1 MNFYLLSFIFYLK
14 RPLLL
19 LIAAAAISNA
29 AAEDNPQGFAAT
41 AHSEVF
47 GDGAKITTVV
57 LTYPQ
62 PIDGTS
68 LDTTTYLVDG
78 RQITAVYASATA
90 QKGTPADSGPYVIIE
105 LHAQTEMQADRQMGG
120 GGGKPM
126 ERRAG
131 PPTQGPGRN
140 NRNDKPYADTVW
152 VAQQTAIRT
161 VDGQSIAPSADKT
174 AAVSS
179 RVLVADDFT
188 QEAFYHAAT
197 GITLRYNLYTPAHQE
212 AGERYPLV
220 LFMHDASGAGRA
232 DTRHTLLQGNGA
244 IVWATPEWQA
254 QHPCYVVAPQ
264 FDQITVGDNFSTT
277 DDLDACLALLDS
289 LIAHC
294 AIDPYRVYTTGQS
307 MGCMSSYELM
317 YRRPDLFASA
327 MLVAGQWNPAVMPS
341 LAHMNLWLLTC
352 KGDDRSSNGIAQ
364 AIEVWNQCGV
374 QVVEQ
379 EWPLLATPEERS
391 QQVEGMLRRGGNIH
405 YTHFAGGSHNNTW
418 RIAYYIDGVREWLF
432 QQRRPLPADSIVTLL
447 RNPMPDSSLNDSTA
461 ATLGTPPA
469 RGEMEGGFHHSP
481 FTIHHSPLSSVF
493 VAAYQGDAHGAT
505 PSSIQAIRKAQ
516 MKGALLA
523 LVDVLCPADSGPTL
537 ASGESLAAAL
547 DTLGDGILLI
557 VRPDNEA
564 TAQAVEKVAA
574 SKGRQS
580 QILLYGTHPSV
591 QLNHIAVVDADQATD
606 DDLRQVL
613 AAQPLAVEIDYT
625 GADDAPRLKE
635 VIAQIQPHARILFNT
650 AQPDHAGQHS
660 DTAMRPGES
669 QTTWAPLIQLGGT
682 LLLTNQIKPL
692 LTWLSGTH

>member
-1 MNFYLLSFIFYLK
+1 MHFYLLS
-14 RPLLL
+14 LLFSL
-19 LIAAAAISNA
+19 FSFTA
-29 AAEDNPQGFAAT
+29 AAEDIPQALAAT

-57 LTYPQ
+57 LTYSQ

-90 QKGTPADSGPYVIIE
+90 QKGSPADSGPYVIIE

-131 PPTQGPGRN
+131 PPTQGPGRG

-197 GITLRYNLYTPAHQE
+197 GITLRYNLYTPADRK

-447 RNPMPDSSLNDSTA
+447 RNFNDDSSLFTLHSSLKDSTA
-461 ATLGTPPA
+461 VRDSSFFIL
-469 RGEMEGGFHHSP
+469 HS
-481 FTIHHSPLSSVF
+481 SLF

-523 LVDVLCPADSGPTL
+523 LVDVLCPADAGPTL
-537 ASGESLAAAL
+537 ASGEPLAAAL

-557 VRPDNEA
+557 VRADNEA
-564 TAQAVEKVAA
+564 TAQAVESLAN

-580 QILLYGTHPSV
+580 QILLYGAHPST

-606 DDLRQVL
+606 DDIRQVL

-635 VIAQIQPHARILFNT
+635 VIEQIQPHARILFNT

-660 DTAMRPGES
+660 DTASRPGEG
-669 QTTWAPLIQLGGT
+669 QNTWAPLLDLGGT

-692 LTWLSGTH
+692 LSWLSGTHITL

>member
-1 MNFYLLSFIFYLK
+1 MHFYLLPLATLLPLGNSNEFDCSRLLAAFSFLFSLF
-14 RPLLL
+14 
-19 LIAAAAISNA
+19 SFTA
-29 AAEDNPQGFAAT
+29 AAEDITQGLAAT

-62 PIDGTS
+62 SIDGTS

-78 RQITAVYASATA
+78 RQITAVYTSATA

-105 LHAQTEMQADRQMGG
+105 LHAQTELQADRQMGG

-131 PPTQGPGRN
+131 PPTQGPGRG
-140 NRNDKPYADTVW
+140 NRNEKPYADTVW

-188 QEAFYHAAT
+188 QEAFHHAAT

-391 QQVEGMLRRGGNIH
+391 EQVEGMLRRGGNIH
-405 YTHFAGGSHNNTW
+405 YTHFTGGSHNNTW

-447 RNPMPDSSLNDSTA
+447 HNCIDDSSLKDSTA
-461 ATLGTPPA
+461 VRDSSFFILHSSFTP
-469 RGEMEGGFHHSP
+469 
-481 FTIHHSPLSSVF
+481 SVF

-523 LVDVLCPADSGPTL
+523 LVDVLCPADSGPIL
-537 ASGESLAAAL
+537 ASGEPFAAAL

-564 TAQAVEKVAA
+564 TARAVESLAN
-574 SKGRQS
+574 SKGRTS
-580 QILLYGTHPSV
+580 QILLYGAHPSV
-591 QLNHIAVVDADQATD
+591 QLNHIAVVDADQASD

-625 GADDAPRLKE
+625 GTDDAPRLKE
-635 VIAQIQPHARILFNT
+635 VIEQIQPHARILFNT
-650 AQPDHAGQHS
+650 AEPNKAGQHS
-660 DTAMRPGES
+660 DTASRPGES

-692 LTWLSGTH
+692 LTWLRATH

>member
-1 MNFYLLSFIFYLK
+1 MHFYLLSFIFSLFSLTASASEGDT
-14 RPLLL
+14 R
-19 LIAAAAISNA
+19 
-29 AAEDNPQGFAAT
+29 FAAT

-131 PPTQGPGRN
+131 PPTQGPGRG

-161 VDGQSIAPSADKT
+161 VDGQSIAPSAGKT

-197 GITLRYNLYTPAHQE
+197 GITLRYNLYTPAHQK

-374 QVVEQ
+374 SVVEQ

-447 RNPMPDSSLNDSTA
+447 RNPMPDSSFEDSRA

-469 RGEMEGGFHHSP
+469 RGEMEGGFHSSLP
-481 FTIHHSPLSSVF
+481 SVF

-523 LVDVLCPADSGPTL
+523 LVDVLCPADAAPTL

-547 DTLGDGILLI
+547 DTLGDGILLL
-557 VRPDNEA
+557 VRTDNEA
-564 TAQAVEKVAA
+564 TAQAVEKVAE
-574 SKGRQS
+574 SKGRTS
-580 QILLYGTHPSV
+580 QILLYGVHPSV
-591 QLNHIAVVDADQATD
+591 QLNHIAVVDADQVTD

-625 GADDAPRLKE
+625 GSDDAPRLKE
-635 VIAQIQPHARILFNT
+635 VIEQIQPHARILFNT
-650 AQPDHAGQHS
+650 AEPNRAGQHS
-660 DTAMRPGES
+660 DTASRPGES

-692 LTWLSGTH
+692 LTWLRATP